1 MLLVRWRKSYG
12 AVIDESLKTAVVPNV
27 PNPAVVAARRKYLK
41 CRRTVLCYQNAFV
54 GVAVKPVPGELI
66 ESRGDWSL
74 VQPSTVPPPVVRI
87 ERYWCHRSVNSRLW
101 QASFQPR
108 MRSLA
113 IKVML
118 KIEQLRLEIGRRPE

>member
-1 MLLVRWRKSYG
+1 MLS
-12 AVIDESLKTAVVPNV
+12 
-27 PNPAVVAARRKYLK
+27 
-41 CRRTVLCYQNAFV
+41 VLCPFLSTMFSVCRSQAALQV
-54 GVAVKPVPGELI
+54 EIVALRHQIGVLRRSAKKRPKLTVADRVPGELK

-74 VQPSTVPPPVVRI
+74 VQPSTVPPPLVRI

-108 MRSLA
+108 MRSMA
-113 IKVML
+113 IIVML

>member
-1 MLLVRWRKSYG
+1 MIRWRRL
-12 AVIDESLKTAVVPNV
+12 DERLPVGLLGDLVDSLSGESRMRATPRMQAGHSLSASVATFEVL
-27 PNPAVVAARRKYLK
+27 VAA
-41 CRRTVLCYQNAFV
+41 VD
-54 GVAVKPVPGELI
+54 GVPGELI

-74 VQPSTVPPPVVRI
+74 VQPSTVPPPLVRI
-87 ERYWCHRSVNSRLW
+87 ERYWCHRSVNSRLR

-108 MRSLA
+108 MRSMA